1 MKSEE
6 LRVEGLQ
13 DMKKIVQLVAALT
26 IISAICA
33 AVLAFVNSK
42 TKDRIASLTAEKT
55 ANAAKAVLPSD
66 VKATDVRPDPANPG
80 LTVMIGYAD
89 AAKSKAIG
97 YAVPG
102 MSPKG
107 YGGEIRLMVGLTAER
122 KVISYQT
129 LAANETPGLGA
140 KLGDAAFSKQFGGK
154 DGPSLKVKK
163 DGGQIDAIT
172 GATITS
178 RAVCEAIADACA
190 RIDRIE
196 GKAAAP
202 DPAAKAAAQAEV
214 DRKAVGKMQPLT
226 EDLVRK
232 VLPKPAAT
240 LKQIP
245 AANGEKFPSYVAKD
259 AAGATVGYA
268 VVGTGEGSGPN
279 GKIVLHILFGFTAAK
294 APAMRPQINLNQP
307 DVPLTDMESAQ
318 RTALAQA
325 LKAAAA
331 RLKTLAD

>member
-1 MKSEE
+1 
-6 LRVEGLQ
+6 
-13 DMKKIVQLVAALT
+13 MKKILQLVLALT
-26 IISAICA
+26 VISAICA
-33 AVLAFVNSK
+33 AVLALVNSK

-55 ANAAKAVLPSD
+55 ATAAKAVLPSD
-66 VKATDVRPDPANPG
+66 VKATDVRPDPANPD

-89 AAKSKAIG
+89 AAKSKVLG

-102 MSPKG
+102 TSQKG
-107 YGGEIRLMVGLTAER
+107 YGGEIRLMVGLTAAR
-122 KVISYQT
+122 KVVTYQT

-140 KLGDAAFSKQFGGK
+140 KLGDAAFVKQFGGK

-163 DGGQIDAIT
+163 DGGAIDAIT

-190 RIDRIE
+190 RVDRIE

-202 DPAAKAAAQAEV
+202 DPAATAAAQAEA
-214 DRKAVGKMQPLT
+214 DRKAVGKMLPLT

-240 LKQIP
+240 LKQVP
-245 AANGEKFPSYVAKD
+245 AANGEAFPSYIAKD

-294 APAMRPQINLNQP
+294 VPAHRPQVNLNQP
-307 DVPLTDMESAQ
+307 GVPMTDMEAAQ
-318 RTALAQA
+318 RSAHIKALD
-325 LKAAAA
+325 AAFV
-331 RLKTLAD
+331 RVKTLSD